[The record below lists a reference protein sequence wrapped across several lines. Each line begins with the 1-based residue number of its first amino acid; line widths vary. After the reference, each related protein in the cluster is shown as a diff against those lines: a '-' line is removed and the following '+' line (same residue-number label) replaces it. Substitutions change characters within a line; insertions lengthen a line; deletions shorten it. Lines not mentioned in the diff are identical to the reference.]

1 MDTDGTCMNDPATPM
16 HVVESHEYLLRDLL
30 DEVHGDTL
38 VLVSLDEAEE
48 ILA

>member
-1 MDTDGTCMNDPATPM
+1 MNDPATPM